1 MAGSN
6 YEVNI
11 KLNVRDINRQLNNL
25 ERRISK
31 LNAIAQGKKGDSKIL
46 LKNERDKAALLL
58 KQERA
63 QKNINRELAK
73 TNKLKKE
80 SLTLTKKETSRKV
93 RPTSK
98 IPLGPSS
105 PLNFDSQGRMMPGRA
120 KVKGDGV
127 LSGALIS
134 GAFPLLFGQGPL
146 GAAAG
151 FTGGMIGG
159 KLGGQTGG
167 FAGGLIAT
175 AALTQI
181 TTAVDK
187 VKELGKALS
196 VENFNLDPI
205 IRAVGGVGTSTE
217 KYLKLLEQVEGKQ
230 AAYNAA
236 VDKMRSIVG
245 DKGVKDIQE
254 FTKRMQ
260 DLTNALSTFFTRLGA
275 GFAGIFNRIDR
286 ALANSP
292 LGKAASATNLKLDRL
307 ARAENNTDP
316 LMVALRGKRDAL
328 IGSKT
333 GAQATKVKNSA
344 EFKDLENRIAGLQH
358 FLDLQEKITE
368 EENIQKLT
376 TDSILKNVKEENLFL
391 QQSML
396 MGSEQAQIE
405 AKIRDLKEQ
414 RKLIG
419 KTLSADDEKALR
431 DQLKL
436 NNALTKAN
444 ELYTQIGATIE
455 NGIVDAIEGAIQG
468 TKTLGEVATSVFN
481 QISRTLLQF
490 GVNSLLGSIPGI
502 GSLFKADG
510 GPVKK
515 GGSYIV
521 GERGPELFTPGSSG
535 MITPNHA
542 LGGSTNVVVNVDAS
556 GSAVEGDEDRGREL
570 GRLISVAVQS
580 EIVQQKRPG
589 GLLA

>member
-521 GERGPELFTPGSSG
+521 GERGPEMFTPGSSG

-556 GSAVEGDEDRGREL
+556 GSSVEGDEQQSREL

-580 EIVQQKRPG
+580 ELVQQKRPG

>member
-1 MAGSN
+1 VAGSN